1 MNFLIAYPS
10 VPCVFVLVI
19 AMAVRWFAVP
29 SDQRRTEWMLV
40 VASLALPVNAV
51 AEWCANQLDRIRPLK
66 YDLYVYRIDALLGQP
81 SFAIGKVVEHHSSLK
96 ILVSFSYGLL
106 AIMIPLTF
114 AAYLW
119 LASEA
124 ETLVLVRAFLL
135 DFFLAVPVYL
145 FIPVCGPAF
154 AFPDFPF
161 NGQQNIPLHPIRIAA
176 APNGIPSVHMA
187 SALLIFWFL
196 RRWRWGLVTGAGFA
210 ALTAFATLGS
220 GQHYLVDLICA
231 VPYSAVIYRISRQK
245 ALTPAVSRIF
255 HAAS

>member
-29 SDQRRTEWMLV
+29 SDQKRTEWMLV
-40 VASLALPVNAV
+40 VTTLALPVNAL

-81 SFAIGKVVEHHSSLK
+81 SFAIGRVVEHHTSLK
-96 ILVSFSYGLL
+96 ILVSVSYGLL

-119 LASEA
+119 LVSEA
-124 ETLVLVRAFLL
+124 ESLVLARAFLL
-135 DFFLAVPVYL
+135 DFFLAVPIYL
-145 FIPVCGPAF
+145 VIPVCGPAF

-161 NGQQNIPLHPIRIAA
+161 NEQQNIPPHLIPIAA

-196 RRWRWGLVTGAGFA
+196 RRWRWGLVVGGGFA
-210 ALTAFATLGS
+210 MLTAFATLGS

-231 VPYSAVIYRISRQK
+231 VPYAV
-245 ALTPAVSRIF
+245 AVYLLATKLRPDF
-255 HAAS
+255 RGR